1 MLRFQII
8 EDGEPAPQWKLRN
21 AYLIGSD
28 GSAMRAE
35 IRFEDGAVI
44 CDKRETGAAAL
55 ALQHEVGELGE
66 LTIQTC
72 LLPERDA
79 PYLLSVE
86 LARHRLMILYSKL
99 EDWGL
104 LELEADHPISKRAAT
119 ARQLFIEALCVQRD
133 DPAEADRLA
142 RQCLSTAL
150 DGTEELAL
158 AHSELLLNRR
168 KTTHGL
174 PSSPIGCGAAP
185 AYMSERQRTALA
197 SNFDYLQ
204 LPICWKQLAP
214 EEEGEYGWQ
223 TLDDWSDWAIKNKV
237 RLFAGPLL
245 SFEPASLPDW
255 LYIWEH
261 DYDTV
266 RDLIY
271 EHVERVVSRY
281 RSVVTQW
288 NVVSGL
294 HVNKHFT
301 FNFEQLMDLTR
312 MTTMLVKKLA
322 PSSKVIIELT
332 QPFGEY
338 YGSNPRSI
346 PPMMYA
352 DLITQSGIP
361 FDGLSLKLL
370 MGQAVSGQFTRDLM
384 QLSLLLDQYG
394 VFGKP
399 LFLTVGA
406 PSEPVTEAMIA
417 VGDDK
422 QPIDPNSGRWRRD
435 WSPQVQAHWLE
446 AAFQIAL
453 SRPFVDAVA
462 WTQMIDHPHIELPL
476 SGIIDEQALPKSA
489 FKRAVTFRR
498 NLLAKGTTQHIDP
511 DELDE
516 GEAEDSGNVDKGGS
530 VTFLRA
536 GDDTD

>member
-1 MLRFQII
+1 MLRFLTF
-8 EDGEPAPQWKLRN
+8 EDGEPAAQWTLRN

-28 GSAMRAE
+28 GSAMRGD
-35 IRFEDGAVI
+35 IRFDRGAI
-44 CDKRETGAAAL
+44 TCEKRESGACAL

-66 LTIQTC
+66 LTLQTC
-72 LLPERDA
+72 LLPESDRS
-79 PYLLSVE
+79 YLLSVE
-86 LARHRLMILYSKL
+86 LARHRLMVLYGKL

-104 LELEADHPISKRAAT
+104 LELEADHPISRRAET
-119 ARQLFIEALCVQRD
+119 ARELFIEALCVQKEQ
-133 DPAEADRLA
+133 PAEADRLA
-142 RQCLSTAL
+142 TQCLSTAL
-150 DGTEELAL
+150 DGSEELAL

-168 KTTHGL
+168 KMSGGL
-174 PSSPIGCGAAP
+174 PHSPIGCGAAP
-185 AYMSERQRTALA
+185 AFMSERQRTALA
-197 SNFDYLQ
+197 SNFDFLQ
-204 LPICWKQLAP
+204 LPVCWKQLAP
-214 EEEGEYGWQ
+214 EEEGEYGWA

-281 RSVVTQW
+281 RSVVTHW

-338 YGSNPRSI
+338 YAANPRSI

-370 MGQAVSGQFTRDLM
+370 MGQAVGGQYTRDLM
-384 QLSLLLDQYG
+384 QVSLLLDQYG
-394 VFGKP
+394 VFGKH
-399 LFLTVGA
+399 LFVTLGA

-417 VGDDK
+417 VGDNK
-422 QPIDPNSGRWRRD
+422 QPIDPSSGRWRLD

-446 AAFQIAL
+446 AVFQIAL
-453 SRPFVDAVA
+453 SRPFVEAVA
-462 WTQMIDHPHIELPL
+462 WTQMIDHPQIELPL
-476 SGIIDEQALPKSA
+476 SGIIDEQALPKIG
-489 FKRAVTFRR
+489 FKRAVGFRR
-498 NLLAKGTTQHIDP
+498 NLLAKGQPTQHIAPGGAAIDAEP
-511 DELDE
+511 H
-516 GEAEDSGNVDKGGS
+516 EAEV
-530 VTFLRA
+530 
-536 GDDTD
+536 